1 MTPTQ
6 PYMKTLRVTLGS
18 TLTVFT
24 NGIFLGFLLVSIL
37 VDQLSK
43 LFVRDSLYLGEIV
56 PVIGP
61 VKIHYV
67 TNTGALFGL
76 FQGQSGIL
84 LLLSTFG
91 VLLLL
96 FFYVKSG
103 EHTPGHMVCMGLIL
117 GGAIGNQLDRLRL
130 NHVTDFIEIQGYPWI
145 FNIADSAVVVGVTG
159 IAALTIFTN
168 SRKTPAAAP
177 EQRSPV
183 GLLWA
188 SSGSHCSY
196 GDETWVLEDLVFDVQ
211 TVEYSEY
218 SAWPA
223 QREKQL

>member
-6 PYMKTLRVTLGS
+6 PYRESLRVTLGS
-18 TLTVFT
+18 TLTVLT
-24 NGIFLGFLLVSIL
+24 NGLFLGFLLVSIL

-43 LFVRDSLYLGEIV
+43 LLVRDSLYLGEIV
-56 PVIGP
+56 PIIGP
-61 VKIHYV
+61 MKIHYV

-76 FQGQSGIL
+76 FQGQAGVL

-96 FFYVKSG
+96 FFYAKSG

-117 GGAIGNQLDRLRL
+117 GGAIGNQLDRLLL

-159 IAALTIFTN
+159 ITALTIFTN
-168 SRKTPAAAP
+168 SRKAPTAA
-177 EQRSPV
+177 EQLSPV

-188 SSGSHCSY
+188 NGGSHCSY

-211 TVEYSEY
+211 TVEYSENK
-218 SAWPA
+218 AWPE
-223 QREKQL
+223 QPEKQL